1 MIGRDMHTSI
11 IGALGRRMLRCS
23 ICIGDSSP
31 NYVRSTVMKA
41 DSCSTC
47 QRVLLLVS
55 SNE

>member
-41 DSCSTC
+41 DSCSAC